1 MMHVAFPQLKVKYW
15 MGLPSK
21 NIQKYPKT
29 TWAHGTLGFF
39 SPMDAVQLE
48 GFLL

>member
-1 MMHVAFPQLKVKYW
+1 MSPFCRLSPAKSEVLD
-15 MGLPSK
+15 GIT
-21 NIQKYPKT
+21 IQKHPKT